1 MGHYQGCLL
10 PIKQART
17 IRIIEVF
24 GSIMNRTLLLVAL
37 LCGIASCTQFS
48 DCGST
53 AGNVQFKVASCD
65 IPPCE
70 VKSGSKFPIAITMTP
85 SKDISQVTAGVY
97 AIFGST
103 AVPWPGFDTNGCKYM
118 TGEQCPLKAGEEAT
132 WTYEVEVQPYYPKN
146 IIINAEF
153 ELLDGKEMQACKL
166 CTDNQLPN
174 FGIRAFKL
182 YIITNSTM
190 ALKL

>member
-85 SKDISQVTAGVY
+85 SKDISQVTATWRVTDLSCCVG
-97 AIFGST
+97 ASIC
-103 AVPWPGFDTNGCKYM
+103 VPRLRRV
-118 TGEQCPLKAGEEAT
+118 TGDHCLTSA
-132 WTYEVEVQPYYPKN
+132 
-146 IIINAEF
+146 F
-153 ELLDGKEMQACKL
+153 E
-166 CTDNQLPN
+166 P
-174 FGIRAFKL
+174 
-182 YIITNSTM
+182 
-190 ALKL
+190 